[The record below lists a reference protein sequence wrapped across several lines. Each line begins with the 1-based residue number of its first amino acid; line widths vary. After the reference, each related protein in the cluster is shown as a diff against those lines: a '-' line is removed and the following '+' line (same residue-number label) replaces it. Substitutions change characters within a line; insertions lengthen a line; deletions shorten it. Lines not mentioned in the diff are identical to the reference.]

1 MNPTR
6 LALGLAISAIALGA
20 FWDTGPDPQLET
32 AWTAPNTVVVTS
44 PASTTTSSSSTIVT
58 TITVP
63 PTTTTT
69 LPAVPADH
77 VCYEWLPTMLEAGW
91 PADPEILATALTIMW
106 RESRCT
112 PTADSGPD
120 HGLMQINRYWCKPSR
135 YSDAGWLQDRGL
147 VTDCDS
153 LFDPI
158 TNLRSALAIWL
169 YSLDRNGDGFLPW
182 TTYSGA

>member
-44 PASTTTSSSSTIVT
+44 PASTRTSSSSTIVT
-58 TITVP
+58 TTTVP

-69 LPAVPADH
+69 LPAVPVDH

-91 PADPEILATALTIMW
+91 PADPDILTTALTIMW

-135 YSDAGWLQDRGL
+135 YSEAGWLQDRGL
-147 VTDCDS
+147 VIDCDS
-153 LFDPI
+153 LFDPT